1 MLRSFPEASIRAI
14 GHAHRTWRF
23 QFPRPISQF
32 ADVHKSRHVEPRSG
46 GVSFFSFSP
55 SNRFDAFE
63 ISWVGKVS
71 KHSNSLS
78 IENTTAEKLF
88 SNSSQVS
95 RGARVCLRNMDKQ
108 GIFSGKQL
116 TAGYEF
122 TSYCFQ
128 KFFELSLR
136 FIRSFTSITN
146 LIRRLFLEHLSKWN
160 FFTRTPIFF
169 NLTNQITRFWSN
181 HFALIHYIHCV
192 FEFIPFFFNSIL
204 TLIKVCFPR
213 FDGRV
218 SISRLHFER
227 FNISIFTRV

>member
-63 ISWVGKVS
+63 ISRVGKVS
-71 KHSNSLS
+71 KHS
-78 IENTTAEKLF
+78 NTTAEKLF

-95 RGARVCLRNMDKQ
+95 RGAHVCLRNMDKQ

-116 TAGYEF
+116 TAGSYLLMENCTRYEF
-122 TSYCFQ
+122 TSFDL
-128 KFFELSLR
+128 FVPSLR
-136 FIRSFTSITN
+136 SLTWFVGYSSI
-146 LIRRLFLEHLSKWN
+146 LEHLSKWN
-160 FFTRTPIFF
+160 FFTRTPPFF
-169 NLTNQITRFWSN
+169 NLTNQITRLWSN

-192 FEFIPFFFNSIL
+192 FEFIPFFFQFDFDFDQSL
-204 TLIKVCFPR
+204 FPPFR
-213 FDGRV
+213 R
-218 SISRLHFER
+218 SRINFS
-227 FNISIFTRV
+227 FAFWTV